1 MSRKKAQQP
10 EAAEP
15 KKRSFIRRLAFQLF
29 LAMIVI
35 GVIVLVISRSGW
47 FLAQAERRP
56 DTKRAADRITPLIP
70 AKLRAPGYD
79 AALSS
84 ENEAVRKGA
93 EAALAKISA
102 EDRAAVANLLA
113 ALKSKEAE
121 VRKDALE
128 ALANMGQ
135 KARETTPQ
143 VVEAL
148 RDTNES
154 VRAKAAEALGR
165 IKARAEVAIP
175 ALKEAMGDT
184 ALTVRES
191 AQAAIE
197 KIRERKLEIEEKANS
212 EE

>member
-1 MSRKKAQQP
+1 MSKKKVRQQEAP
-10 EAAEP
+10 EAP
-15 KKRSFIRRLAFQLF
+15 KRSFIRRVAFQLF
-29 LAMIVI
+29 VAMIVF
-35 GVIVLVISRSGW
+35 GVIGLVIWRSGW

-56 DTKRAADRITPLIP
+56 DTKRAANRVAPLIP
-70 AKLRAPGYD
+70 GKLLAPGYD

-93 EAALAKISA
+93 KAGLEQISA
-102 EDRAAVANLLA
+102 ADREAIPNLIA
-113 ALKSKEAE
+113 ALKSREAE
-121 VRKDALE
+121 VRHSALE
-128 ALANMGQ
+128 ALANMGE

-165 IKARAEVAIP
+165 IKARGEIAIP
-175 ALKEAMGDT
+175 ALKEALGDA

-191 AQAAIE
+191 ALAAIE